1 MEEEKEAK
9 VKAKGPIQQTS
20 FMLLCTIYIAVSIA
34 VTYVMYKDYGKA
46 LKYNFIEPITNNIWL
61 MLLVIA
67 CIVCWILALGII
79 AGKRLMQSIELNS
92 EYEGEIS
99 TLPSVHP
106 PAYIAFLNDGF
117 SKDGVD
123 ITVTILD
130 LIRRK
135 HIFVEEGF
143 NLTDVINEDVT
154 VALERN
160 IEIEAEAPLRKF
172 EADLIR
178 WIFTEIGDG
187 RKVRT
192 RAIRLELLDNPL
204 YAPRILKWHNNML
217 LELKEEDFIKERKKS
232 NLSVILIAVIFF
244 ALVVTKVSYA
254 VAIIAYTV
262 IQILIIKAIFLD
274 TVTTF
279 LTKKGVDIYSRWMA
293 YKKNIET
300 NVNAERKISVEEKIY
315 SIALKEDIDGY
326 SMFKLRDKFKKTGKY
341 LEY

>member
-1 MEEEKEAK
+1 MEEEKEKEAK

-99 TLPSVHP
+99 TLPSAHP

-135 HIFVEEGF
+135 HILIEEGF
-143 NLTDVINEDVT
+143 SLNDVVNEDVT
-154 VALERN
+154 VSLERN

-172 EADLIR
+172 EADLLR
-178 WIFTEIGDG
+178 CIFAEIGDG

-192 RAIRLELLDNPL
+192 RAIRLELLNNPL
-204 YAPRILKWHNNML
+204 YAPRIL
-217 LELKEEDFIKERKKS
+217 
-232 NLSVILIAVIFF
+232 
-244 ALVVTKVSYA
+244 
-254 VAIIAYTV
+254 
-262 IQILIIKAIFLD
+262 
-274 TVTTF
+274 
-279 LTKKGVDIYSRWMA
+279 
-293 YKKNIET
+293 
-300 NVNAERKISVEEKIY
+300 
-315 SIALKEDIDGY
+315 
-326 SMFKLRDKFKKTGKY
+326 
-341 LEY
+341 

>member
-1 MEEEKEAK
+1 
-9 VKAKGPIQQTS
+9 
-20 FMLLCTIYIAVSIA
+20 
-34 VTYVMYKDYGKA
+34 
-46 LKYNFIEPITNNIWL
+46 
-61 MLLVIA
+61 
-67 CIVCWILALGII
+67 
-79 AGKRLMQSIELNS
+79 
-92 EYEGEIS
+92 
-99 TLPSVHP
+99 
-106 PAYIAFLNDGF
+106 
-117 SKDGVD
+117 KDGVD

-135 HIFVEEGF
+135 HILIEEGF
-143 NLTDVINEDVT
+143 SLNDVVNEDVT
-154 VALERN
+154 VSLERN

-172 EADLIR
+172 EADLLR
-178 WIFTEIGDG
+178 CIFAEIGDG

-192 RAIRLELLDNPL
+192 RAIRLELLNNPL

-279 LTKKGVDIYSRWMA
+279 LTKKGADIYSRWMA

-300 NVNAERKISVEEKIY
+300 NVDAKSSKSVEEIIY
-315 SIALKEDIDGY
+315 GLALKVGIDKV
-326 SMFKLRDKFKKTGKY
+326 STFKLRDKFKKTGKY